1 MIGGG
6 KCGESSGGSIEKEIG
21 GGKKGFVGE

>member
-6 KCGESSGGSIEKEIG
+6 KCGESSGGCIVKEIG